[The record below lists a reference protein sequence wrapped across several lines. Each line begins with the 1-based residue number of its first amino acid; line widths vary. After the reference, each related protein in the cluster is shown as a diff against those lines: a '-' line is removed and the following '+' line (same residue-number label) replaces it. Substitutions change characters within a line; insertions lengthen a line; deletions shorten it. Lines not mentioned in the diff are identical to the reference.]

1 MRKKLLLLVVML
13 CSSSVVFTG
22 CFFNPPEL
30 KNIEPSQTAFL
41 IPLSNDTSKQVKM
54 QSEEFLKKNE
64 VGGKRVLI
72 PKTYISGNGW
82 QPTHRLII
90 VERKPETREWTES
103 DGTGTSSKNEGINA
117 ESKESIS
124 FMARMNCNAQIDEG
138 NAVKFLYRYN
148 NKPLSKVMDNEL
160 RAMVESK
167 FVEECASRSLE
178 QILQGKAK
186 IMDTLKKE
194 VIPYFLERGVTITTL
209 GLKGE
214 LTYLNDSIQ
223 SSIDAKFK
231 SAQDVITQ
239 KNLNNKVISK
249 AKADAAA
256 IKTQSETINQTIR
269 LKELDNQSKAI
280 EAWNG
285 AMPTYQGIGGNALFN
300 IPR

>member
-1 MRKKLLLLVVML
+1 MRKLLLLVVMIM
-13 CSSSVVFTG
+13 SSSVIFTG
-22 CFFNPPEL
+22 CWFNPPIM

-41 IPLSNDTSKQVKM
+41 IPMTNETGNQAKL
-54 QSEEFLKKNE
+54 QSESFLKKNQ
-64 VGGKRVLI
+64 VAGKRVLI
-72 PKTYISGNGW
+72 PKTWVSGNGW

-148 NKPLSKVMDNEL
+148 NKPLSQVMDNEL

-167 FVEECASRSLE
+167 FVEECASRSLDE
-178 QILQGKAK
+178 ILSGKATIIK
-186 IMDTLKKE
+186 ALKEE
-194 VIPYFLERGVTITTL
+194 VMPYFLERGVTITTL

-223 SSIDAKFK
+223 VSIDDKFK

-239 KNLNNKVISK
+239 KNINEKVISK
-249 AKADAAA
+249 AKADANA
-256 IKTQSETINQTIR
+256 IKTQAETINQTIK
-269 LKELDNQSKAI
+269 LKELDNQAKAI
-280 EAWNG
+280 EAWDG
-285 AMPTYQGIGGNALFN
+285 AMPTYQGIGGNTLFN